1 MNEQENPQTQR
12 QGATAVAPVASQATP
27 PQTQMLPPQPG
38 PTVPNLRRLLL
49 INGLGFL
56 VVLII
61 ALGIFYIWHQSYYF
75 YSTDDAVVTGS
86 VINVAAPSPGTIVA
100 VNYGLGSNVSAG
112 NTVATLRLANGA
124 VVAATS
130 PINGTIINEGATPGE
145 VLPAGQPIAQ
155 VVDLSRLFITAY
167 VEEGAIRNVH
177 TGEGV
182 DVTVDA
188 VQGTT
193 FHGSVTQILPAT
205 ASTFSPLPT
214 TDYASGNFTKVS
226 QRIPVVITLDGYQG
240 HSLYPGESSSVTVH
254 IHS

>member
-1 MNEQENPQTQR
+1 M
-12 QGATAVAPVASQATP
+12 
-27 PQTQMLPPQPG
+27 
-38 PTVPNLRRLLL
+38 
-49 INGLGFL
+49 
-56 VVLII
+56 
-61 ALGIFYIWHQSYYF
+61 
-75 YSTDDAVVTGS
+75 
-86 VINVAAPSPGTIVA
+86 
-100 VNYGLGSNVSAG
+100 
-112 NTVATLRLANGA
+112 ATLRLANGS
-124 VVAATS
+124 VIAATS

-167 VEEGAIRNVH
+167 MDEGSIGNIH
-177 TGEGV
+177 QGEGV

-205 ASTFSPLPT
+205 ANTFSALPT

-240 HSLYPGESSSVTVH
+240 HNLYPGESSAVTVH